1 MEEKFT
7 ISEIKNYIN
16 SQENLCGV
24 YFNLSPENI
33 KAANHTFCSCEKQYP
48 ASNENYH
55 CVMCQKP
62 ILPTPKTIEDGRPDN
77 KVA

>member
-7 ISEIKNYIN
+7 ISEIKNYIVA
-16 SQENLCGV
+16 QESLCNI
-24 YFNLSPENI
+24 YFNLSAENI
-33 KAANHTFCSCEKQYP
+33 KAANHTFCSCETPYP
-48 ASNENYH
+48 VSAENYH

-62 ILPTPKTIEDGRPDN
+62 ILPKLIEDGRPDD

>member
-1 MEEKFT
+1 MPKGGNVEEKFT

-24 YFNLSPENI
+24 YFNLSAENI
-33 KAANHTFCSCEKQYP
+33 KAANHPFCSCETPYP
-48 ASNENYH
+48 ASADNYC

-62 ILPTPKTIEDGRPDN
+62 ILPKTIEDG
-77 KVA
+77 